1 MSQVSTPMKAA
12 KTRAA
17 APQKMKVGPQT
28 WWERPTAGH
37 AGQGQ
42 GDRTPE
48 KARGPT
54 LKWERVVQPG
64 RRTPAGDFPCNQ
76 CAKPVADRR
85 ADA

>member
-12 KTRAA
+12 KTRAT

-37 AGQGQ
+37 EGQGQ

-54 LKWERVVQPG
+54 LKWERVV
-64 RRTPAGDFPCNQ
+64 
-76 CAKPVADRR
+76 
-85 ADA
+85 